1 MRPTTVGAIADAVG
15 GAVREGADTAIGSVA
30 TDSRAVRPDGIFV
43 ALTGE
48 RLDGH
53 DYVADA
59 LERGAAAVLVR
70 AGFPVDAP
78 AVHVRDTGD
87 ALLDLG
93 AAERRAFGGTVVA
106 ITGANGK
113 TSTKDLAGGVVGA
126 HRRTHVSPSSFN
138 NEVGLPMTLLGAPPD
153 TEVVVAELGA
163 RHVGDV
169 TRLCAVARPH
179 MAVVTNVGVAHLEVF
194 GSWEAIVEASA
205 EPVDALPADGVAILS
220 ADDPVVAGYAARSPA
235 RVVTFGRAPDA
246 DVRAGDVTLDRDGT
260 ASFELRHDDDRAR
273 VRLRVPGE
281 HMVANALAAAAVG
294 LELDVPLAEAAVAL
308 GEARITRWRMQTS
321 GTVAG
326 VRVVNDAYNAN
337 PESVA
342 AALKTARWM
351 AGGDGR
357 LIAVLGQMAELGP
370 IATAEHERVGE
381 LAARLPVDRL
391 LAIGPDAKA
400 IVVAAVREG
409 VEPDA
414 AIAYDDPD
422 AALADV
428 VSYTAPGDVVLV
440 KGSRVTRLEVL
451 GERLAE
457 ALA

>member
-1 MRPTTVGAIADAVG
+1 MRPTTVGAIAAAVG
-15 GAVREGADTAIGSVA
+15 GAVRDGAETAIASVA
-30 TDSRAVRPDGIFV
+30 TDSRAVRPDGLFV
-43 ALTGE
+43 ALAGD

-53 DYVADA
+53 DYVQDA

-78 AVHVRDTGD
+78 AVHVRDTGR

-93 AAERRAFGGTVVA
+93 AVERRGFDGTVVA

-113 TSTKDLAGGVVGA
+113 TSTKDMTGAVIGGR
-126 HRRTHVSPSSFN
+126 HRTHVSPSSFN

-153 TEVVVAELGA
+153 TEVIVAELGA
-163 RHVGDV
+163 RHLGDA
-169 TRLCAVARPH
+169 RELCDVALPQI
-179 MAVVTNVGVAHLEVF
+179 AVVTNVGLAHLEVF

-205 EPVDALPADGVAILS
+205 EPVDALPAEGVAVLS
-220 ADDPVVAGYAARSPA
+220 ADDPVVASYAERTPA
-235 RVVTFGRAPDA
+235 RVVMFGRTAEA
-246 DVRAGDVTLDRDGT
+246 DVRADGVALDRDGT
-260 ASFELRHDDDRAR
+260 ASFDLHHRDARAR
-273 VRLRVPGE
+273 VRLGVPGE
-281 HMVANALAAAAVG
+281 HMVSNALAAAAVG
-294 LELDVPLAEAAVAL
+294 LELEVPLDEAASAL
-308 GEARITRWRMQTS
+308 AEARITRWRMQTA
-321 GTVAG
+321 GTPSG

-351 AGGDGR
+351 AVHGR
-357 LIAVLGQMAELGP
+357 VIAVLGQMAELGP
-370 IATAEHERVGE
+370 IAATEHERVGE

-414 AIAYDDPD
+414 AVAYDDLD

-428 VSYTAPGDVVLV
+428 VAHAAPGDVVVV
-440 KGSRVTRLEVL
+440 KGSRVAGLEVL

-457 ALA
+457 ALT

>member
-1 MRPTTVGAIADAVG
+1 MRPTSVGAIAEAVG

-43 ALTGE
+43 ALLGD

-53 DYVADA
+53 DYVEDA

-93 AAERRAFGGTVVA
+93 AAERRGFEGTVVA

-113 TSTKDLAGGVVGA
+113 TSTKDLAGAIVGRE
-126 HRRTHVSPSSFN
+126 RRTHVSPSSFN

-153 TEVVVAELGA
+153 TEVIVAELGA

-169 TRLCAVARPH
+169 TRLCGVARPQ
-179 MAVVTNVGVAHLEVF
+179 MTVVTNVGVAHLEVF

-220 ADDPVVAGYAARSPA
+220 ADDPVVAGYAARTEA
-235 RVVTFGRAPDA
+235 RVVTFGRASDA
-246 DVRAGDVTLDRDGT
+246 DVRADDVTLDRDGT
-260 ASFELRHDDDRAR
+260 ASFDLRHDDERAR

-294 LELDVPLAEAAVAL
+294 LELEVPLGESALAL

-321 GTVAG
+321 GTPAG

-351 AGGDGR
+351 AGDGR
-357 LIAVLGQMAELGP
+357 LVAVLGQMAELGP
-370 IATAEHERVGE
+370 ITTAEHERVGE

-414 AIAYDDPD
+414 AAAYDDTD

-428 VSYTAPGDVVLV
+428 VAYAAPGDVVVV
-440 KGSRVTRLEVL
+440 KGSRIAGLEAL

>member
-1 MRPTTVGAIADAVG
+1 MRPTSVGAIAEAVG

-43 ALTGE
+43 ALLGD

-53 DYVADA
+53 DYVEDA

-78 AVHVRDTGD
+78 AVRVRDTGD

-93 AAERRAFGGTVVA
+93 AAERRGFEGTVVA

-113 TSTKDLAGGVVGA
+113 TSTKDLAGAIVGRE
-126 HRRTHVSPSSFN
+126 RRTHVSPSSFN

-153 TEVVVAELGA
+153 TEVIVAELGA

-169 TRLCAVARPH
+169 TRLCGVARPQ
-179 MAVVTNVGVAHLEVF
+179 MTVVTNVGVAHLEVF

-220 ADDPVVAGYAARSPA
+220 ADDPVVAGYAARTEA
-235 RVVTFGRAPDA
+235 RVVTFGRASDA
-246 DVRAGDVTLDRDGT
+246 DVRADDVTLDRDGT
-260 ASFELRHDDDRAR
+260 ASFDLRHDDERAR

-294 LELDVPLAEAAVAL
+294 LELEVPLGESALAL

-321 GTVAG
+321 GTPAG

-351 AGGDGR
+351 AGDGR
-357 LIAVLGQMAELGP
+357 LVAVLGQMAELGP
-370 IATAEHERVGE
+370 ITTAEHERVGE

-414 AIAYDDPD
+414 AAAYDDTD

-428 VSYTAPGDVVLV
+428 VAYAAPGDVVVV
-440 KGSRVTRLEVL
+440 KGSRIAGLEAL

>member
-1 MRPTTVGAIADAVG
+1 MRPTTVGEIAAAVE
-15 GAVREGADTAIGSVA
+15 GAVREGSDTPIGSVA
-30 TDSRAVRPDGIFV
+30 TDSRAVRPDGLFV
-43 ALTGE
+43 ALVGD

-53 DYVADA
+53 DYVGDA
-59 LERGAAAVLVR
+59 LERGAAAVCVR
-70 AGFPVDAP
+70 AGFAVEAP
-78 AVHVRDTGD
+78 AIHVRDTGR
-87 ALLDLG
+87 ALLHLG

-113 TSTKDLAGGVVGA
+113 TSTKDMTGAVIGG

-138 NEVGLPMTLLGAPPD
+138 NEVGVPMTLLGAPPD
-153 TEVVVAELGA
+153 TEVIVAELGA

-169 TRLCAVARPH
+169 RELCDVALPQV
-179 MAVVTNVGVAHLEVF
+179 AVVTNVGVAHLEVF

-205 EPVDALPADGVAILS
+205 EPVESLPSDGVAILA
-220 ADDPVVAGYAARSPA
+220 ADDRVVAGYAARTDA
-235 RVVTFGRAPDA
+235 RVVTFGRAADA
-246 DVRAGDVTLDRDGT
+246 DVRAADVTLDRDGI
-260 ASFELRHDDDRAR
+260 AAFELRHHDERAR
-273 VRLRVPGE
+273 VRLRVAGD

-294 LELDVPLAEAAVAL
+294 LELDVPLGDAAAAL

-321 GTVAG
+321 GTSAG

-351 AGGDGR
+351 AGDAR
-357 LIAVLGQMAELGP
+357 LIAVLGHMAELGP
-370 IATAEHERVGE
+370 ITTAEHERVGE

-414 AIAYDDPD
+414 AVAYDDVD
-422 AALADV
+422 AALADAV
-428 VSYTAPGDVVLV
+428 AHATPGDVVLV
-440 KGSRVTRLEVL
+440 KGSRVAGLEAL

>member
-1 MRPTTVGAIADAVG
+1 MRPTTVGAIATAVG

-30 TDSRAVRPDGIFV
+30 TDSRAVRPDGLFV
-43 ALTGE
+43 ALVGE

-53 DYVADA
+53 DYVGDA

-70 AGFPVDAP
+70 SGFSVDAP
-78 AVHVRDTGD
+78 AVYVRDTGD
-87 ALLDLG
+87 ALLELG
-93 AAERRAFGGTVVA
+93 SAERRAFDGTVVA

-113 TSTKDLAGGVVGA
+113 TSTKDLAGAVVGTR
-126 HRRTHVSPSSFN
+126 HRTHVSPSSFN
-138 NEVGLPMTLLGAPPD
+138 NEVGVPMTLLGAPPD

-169 TRLCAVARPH
+169 TRLCAVAAPQ

-205 EPVDALPADGVAILS
+205 EPVDALPSHGVAILS
-220 ADDPVVAGYAARSPA
+220 VDDPVVAGYAARTQA
-235 RVVTFGRAPDA
+235 RVVTFGRSADA
-246 DVRAGDVTLDRDGT
+246 DVRATDVSLDRDGT
-260 ASFELRHDDDRAR
+260 ASFELRHDEERAR
-273 VRLRVPGE
+273 VRLSVPGE
-281 HMVANALAAAAVG
+281 HMVANALAATAVG
-294 LELDVPLAEAAVAL
+294 LELDVSLREAAAAL

-321 GTVAG
+321 GIASG
-326 VRVVNDAYNAN
+326 VRVLNDAYNAN

-342 AALKTARWM
+342 AALKTGRWM
-351 AGGDGR
+351 AGDAH

-370 IATAEHERVGE
+370 ITTTEHERVGE

-400 IVVAAVREG
+400 MVVAAVREG

-414 AIAYDDPD
+414 AVAYDDAD

-428 VSYTAPGDVVLV
+428 LAHAEPGDVVLV
-440 KGSRVTRLEVL
+440 KGSRVTGLEVL

-457 ALA
+457 ALT

>member
-1 MRPTTVGAIADAVG
+1 MRPTTVGAIATAVHG
-15 GAVREGADTAIGSVA
+15 VVRDGADTAIASVA
-30 TDSRAVRPDGIFV
+30 TDSRSVRPDGIFV
-43 ALTGE
+43 ALTGD

-53 DYVADA
+53 DYVGDA

-93 AAERRAFGGTVVA
+93 ALERRGFDGTVVA

-113 TSTKDLAGGVVGA
+113 TSTKDLAWAVVGTR
-126 HRRTHVSPSSFN
+126 HRTHASPSSFN
-138 NEVGLPMTLLGAPPD
+138 NEVGVPMTLLGAPPD
-153 TEVVVAELGA
+153 TEVIIAELGA
-163 RHVGDV
+163 RHLGDV
-169 TRLCAVARPH
+169 RRLCAVAAPRL
-179 MAVVTNVGVAHLEVF
+179 AVVTNVGVAHLEVF

-205 EPVDALPADGVAILS
+205 EPVDALPPDGVAILA
-220 ADDPVVAGYAARSPA
+220 ADDAVVAGYAARTSA
-235 RVVTFGRAPDA
+235 RVVTFGRGSDA
-246 DVRAGDVTLDRDGT
+246 DVRADDVALDRDGT
-260 ASFELRHDDDRAR
+260 ASFELRHEDARAH
-273 VRLRVPGE
+273 VRLRVPGA
-281 HMVANALAAAAVG
+281 HMVGNALAAAAVG
-294 LELDVPLAEAAVAL
+294 LELDVPIADVAAALSEAQ
-308 GEARITRWRMQTS
+308 ITRWRMQTS
-321 GTVAG
+321 GTAAG

-342 AALKTARWM
+342 AALKTGRWM
-351 AGGDGR
+351 AGEAH

-414 AIAYDDPD
+414 AVAYDDAD

-428 VSYTAPGDVVLV
+428 VAHASAGDVVLV
-440 KGSRVTRLEVL
+440 KGSRVAGLEML

-457 ALA
+457 AFA

>member
-1 MRPTTVGAIADAVG
+1 MRPTTVGAIATAVG
-15 GAVREGADTAIGSVA
+15 GAVRDGDDTAIGSVA
-30 TDSRAVRPDGIFV
+30 TDSRAVRPDGMFV
-43 ALTGE
+43 ALVGD

-53 DYVADA
+53 GYVGDA

-70 AGFPVDAP
+70 AGFSVDAP

-87 ALLDLG
+87 ALLELG
-93 AAERRAFGGTVVA
+93 ATERHGFDGTVVA

-113 TSTKDLAGGVVGA
+113 TSTKDLAGAVVGTR
-126 HRRTHVSPSSFN
+126 RRTHVSPSSFN
-138 NEVGLPMTLLGAPPD
+138 NEVGVPMTLLGAPPD
-153 TEVVVAELGA
+153 TQVIVAELGA

-169 TRLCAVARPH
+169 TQLCAVARPQ

-205 EPVDALPADGVAILS
+205 EPVEALPSDGVAILS
-220 ADDPVVAGYAARSPA
+220 ADDPVVAGYAARTQA
-235 RVVTFGRAPDA
+235 RVVTFGRTADA
-246 DVRAGDVTLDRDGT
+246 DVRADGVTLDRDGT
-260 ASFELRHDDDRAR
+260 ASFEVRHDDERAR

-281 HMVANALAAAAVG
+281 HMVANALAATAVG
-294 LELDVPLAEAAVAL
+294 LELEVPLGDAAEAL
-308 GEARITRWRMQTS
+308 GEAHVTRWRMQTS
-321 GTVAG
+321 GTAAG
-326 VRVVNDAYNAN
+326 VRVLNDAYNAN

-342 AALKTARWM
+342 AALKTGRWM
-351 AGGDGR
+351 AGDAH

-370 IATAEHERVGE
+370 ITTTEHERVGE

-414 AIAYDDPD
+414 AVAYDDAD
-422 AALADV
+422 AALADIV
-428 VSYTAPGDVVLV
+428 AHAEPGDVVLV
-440 KGSRVTRLEVL
+440 KGSRIAGLEVL
-451 GERLAE
+451 GDRLAE
-457 ALA
+457 TLT